1 MVLVNFNFQCRSANI
16 NSGGNLIGN
25 LETDIIPAYSIQV
38 DVTEDKAL
46 TIDASGKITALWGLD
61 ANKYYADLQCILRR
75 TNFRGIDNENNL

>member
-1 MVLVNFNFQCRSANI
+1 MKLTHAGLLVDRHLHPSIREANI

-61 ANKYYADLQCILRR
+61 ANKYYAGSAMYFAKNKL
-75 TNFRGIDNENNL
+75 